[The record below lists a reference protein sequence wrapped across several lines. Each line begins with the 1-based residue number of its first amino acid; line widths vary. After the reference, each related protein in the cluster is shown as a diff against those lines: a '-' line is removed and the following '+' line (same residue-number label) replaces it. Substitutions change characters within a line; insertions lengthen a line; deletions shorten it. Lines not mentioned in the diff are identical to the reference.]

1 MLYVNKY
8 ILIISVLGTLQQ
20 YGWFILIGIAIIVYL
35 YNRYRPQLEQW
46 RDQREADSYKKMGL
60 FFYVVWYLMS
70 FKCWWSFT
78 IIVKTK

>member
-60 FFYVVWYLMS
+60 FFYVVWNLIS
-70 FKCWWSFT
+70 FKC
-78 IIVKTK
+78 